1 MTRGVASC
9 IVTDEAHDALTRRAL
24 GVLLGQACGD
34 ALGVPYEFGALPL
47 GERAA
52 MVGGGLGG
60 YAPGEWSDDT
70 QMALCIAR
78 VAATGA
84 DLTSDEALD
93 DVATLFEEWFA
104 DDPPDVGAQT
114 RAVLGLARDLPGRPA
129 TRLREASR
137 RVHQRTGRSAGN
149 GALMRTAVVALTAL
163 DDRTR
168 VAAAAASVAAL
179 THHDPLA
186 AESCVLWSEAV
197 RVAVTTGEL
206 HVDAGLDLVPAGR
219 RAVWRV
225 RLDEALDPATPPARF
240 RPNGFT
246 VTALQAAVSAI
257 RSARGEGDDAV
268 PLTAALQAAVRIG
281 DDTDT
286 VAAIAGGL
294 LGAAASVDGIPPE
307 WADAV
312 HGWPGPRAP
321 RDWTQ
326 DDLRTVTLD
335 VLGASDR

>member
-1 MTRGVASC
+1 MHVSGT
-9 IVTDEAHDALTRRAL
+9 TLDAPTRRAL

-34 ALGVPYEFGALPL
+34 ALGVPYEFGARPL
-47 GERAA
+47 GERAE
-52 MVGGGLGG
+52 MLGGGLGG

-84 DLTSDEALD
+84 DLTAAGPLD

-104 DDPPDVGAQT
+104 EDPPDVGTQT
-114 RAVLGLARDLPGRPA
+114 RAVLGLASGLTGRPA
-129 TRLREASR
+129 DRLREASR
-137 RVHQRTGRSAGN
+137 SVHERTGRSAGN

-163 DDRTR
+163 EDREQ
-168 VAAAAASVAAL
+168 VAASATAVAAL

-197 RVAVTTGEL
+197 RLAVVTGEL
-206 HVDAGLDLVPAGR
+206 RVDAGLDLLAPGR
-219 RAVWRV
+219 RDTWRAW
-225 RLDEALDPATPPARF
+225 LDAALDPATPSMRF

-246 VTALQAAVSAI
+246 VTALQAAVAAI
-257 RSARGEGDDAV
+257 RSARGG
-268 PLTAALQAAVRIG
+268 AAEAAGAPPVVDGLQAAVRVG

-294 LGAAASVDGIPPE
+294 LGATAGVDGIPE
-307 WADAV
+307 DWAATV
-312 HGWPGPRAP
+312 HGSPGPRGP
-321 RDWTQ
+321 RDWVAA
-326 DDLRTVTLD
+326 DLRDVTLA
-335 VLGASDR
+335 VLSRGTQPPS